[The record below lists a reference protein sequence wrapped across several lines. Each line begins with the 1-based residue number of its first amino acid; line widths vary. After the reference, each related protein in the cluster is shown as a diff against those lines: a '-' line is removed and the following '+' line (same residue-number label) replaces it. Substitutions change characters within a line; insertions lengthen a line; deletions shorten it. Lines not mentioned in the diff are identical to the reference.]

1 MKILLYLFYFYFLS
15 TFLLCQEKKNLTEC
29 LKDENS
35 CYDSVHEECIT
46 LDGDNYY
53 VQKNNFNILKNQN
66 ETNKEKYKTVTFEQL
81 KCKTNGFLCR
91 QRYSNDI
98 DENCFKAY
106 EEKDDNKDN
115 CCYMTLDF
123 KYNKKHECYPVPR
136 VKDKIKE
143 IIEKLEDEYY
153 GIKNIKIKCKSQYI
167 TFGFFLLF
175 NILFLF

>member
-1 MKILLYLFYFYFLS
+1 MKILFYLFYFYFLS
-15 TFLLCQEKKNLTEC
+15 TFLLCEDNLTEC
-29 LKDENS
+29 LQKENY
-35 CYDSVHEECIT
+35 CYDSVNKACIP
-46 LDGDNYY
+46 LDGDNYHE
-53 VQKNNFNILKNQN
+53 QKTKFNNLKNLN
-66 ETNKEKYKTVTFEQL
+66 DENKEKYKTVTFEQL
-81 KCKTNGFLCR
+81 KCKTKGFLCR

-136 VKDKIKE
+136 DKDKIKG
-143 IIEKLEDEYY
+143 IIDELEDEYY

>member
-1 MKILLYLFYFYFLS
+1 MKILFYLFYFYFLS
-15 TFLLCQEKKNLTEC
+15 TFLLCQEKNITEC
-29 LKDENS
+29 FQEDS
-35 CYDSVHEECIT
+35 CYDSVNKKCIKLNGDTYHE
-46 LDGDNYY
+46 
-53 VQKNNFNILKNQN
+53 QKKKFN
-66 ETNKEKYKTVTFEQL
+66 EVREEYKAVTFEQL
-81 KCKTNGFLCR
+81 KCKTNGFVCR

-98 DENCFKAY
+98 KENCFKAF
-106 EEKDDNKDN
+106 EEPDDDNKDH

-136 VKDKIKE
+136 DKDKIKG
-143 IIEKLEDEYY
+143 IIDELEDEYY

>member
-1 MKILLYLFYFYFLS
+1 MKILFYLFYFYFLS
-15 TFLLCQEKKNLTEC
+15 TFLLCQEEKTLTDC
-29 LKDENS
+29 LKENS
-35 CYDSVHEECIT
+35 CYDSVHKDCIT
-46 LDGDNYY
+46 LEGDNYY
-53 VQKNNFNILKNQN
+53 EQKTYFNNLKNQN

-81 KCKTNGFLCR
+81 KCNTNGFLCR

-136 VKDKIKE
+136 NKDKIKE

>member
-1 MKILLYLFYFYFLS
+1 MKILFYLFYFYFLS
-15 TFLLCQEKKNLTEC
+15 TFLLCQEKNITEC
-29 LKDENS
+29 FEEDS
-35 CYDSVHEECIT
+35 CYDSVNKKCIKLNGDTYHE
-46 LDGDNYY
+46 
-53 VQKNNFNILKNQN
+53 QKVNFNR
-66 ETNKEKYKTVTFEQL
+66 EEYKAVTFEQL

-136 VKDKIKE
+136 DKDKIKG
-143 IIEKLEDEYY
+143 IIDDLENEYY

>member
-1 MKILLYLFYFYFLS
+1 MKILFYLFYFYFLS
-15 TFLLCQEKKNLTEC
+15 TFLLCEDNLTEC
-29 LKDENS
+29 LQKENY
-35 CYDSVHEECIT
+35 CYDSVNKKCIQ
-46 LDGDNYY
+46 LEGGDYNNYY
-53 VQKNNFNILKNQN
+53 IQKNNFNKLKESNQD
-66 ETNKEKYKTVTFEQL
+66 EYKSVTFEQL

-98 DENCFKAY
+98 KENCINAY
-106 EEKDDNKDN
+106 KENDDKKDN

-136 VKDKIKE
+136 DKDTIKD
-143 IIEKLEDEYY
+143 IINKLEDEYY

>member
-1 MKILLYLFYFYFLS
+1 MKILFYLFYFYFLS
-15 TFLLCQEKKNLTEC
+15 TFLLCQENKTLTDC
-29 LKDENS
+29 LKDKNS
-35 CYDSVHEECIT
+35 CYDSFHGECIT
-46 LDGDNYY
+46 LDGDTYHE
-53 VQKNNFNILKNQN
+53 QKTNFNKVR
-66 ETNKEKYKTVTFEQL
+66 EENKEIYKAVTFEQL
-81 KCKTNGFLCR
+81 KCTTNGFLCR

-98 DENCFKAY
+98 KENCIKAF
-106 EEKDDNKDN
+106 EEPDDNKDH

-136 VKDKIKE
+136 DKDKIKE

>member
-1 MKILLYLFYFYFLS
+1 MKILFYLFYFYFLS
-15 TFLLCQEKKNLTEC
+15 TFLLCEDNLTEC
-29 LKDENS
+29 LQKENY
-35 CYDSVHEECIT
+35 CYDSVNKECIT
-46 LDGDNYY
+46 LDGGNYNNYY
-53 VQKNNFNILKNQN
+53 IQKDNFNKLKESNQD
-66 ETNKEKYKTVTFEQL
+66 KYKTVTFEQL
-81 KCKTNGFLCR
+81 KCKTNGFKCR

-136 VKDKIKE
+136 DKDKIKG
-143 IIEKLEDEYY
+143 IIDKLEDEYY